1 MKLLKV
7 TQFTYSSLVQ
17 SVIRVER
24 LLKFQTNLLVVKL
37 HQTPLRVRGLSTDGQ
52 KIIKV
57 VFFSQKESFPRQCK
71 DILYLYP
78 EECCLL
84 DYCLA
89 KAFSFLSH
97 PGQIKLRD
105 ATLDKITP
113 GKAILCWNNR
123 EGVRI
128 YVFFLCW
135 EMRKIYTKTWST
147 QDTDRYKTQFS
158 IK

>member
-1 MKLLKV
+1 MQLLKV

-24 LLKFQTNLLVVKL
+24 LLKFRKNLLVVKL

-78 EECCLL
+78 EECLL

-89 KAFSFLSH
+89 KEFSFLSH
-97 PGQIKLRD
+97 SGHIKLREM
-105 ATLDKITP
+105 L
-113 GKAILCWNNR
+113 LRQNNPWQ
-123 EGVRI
+123 GNP
-128 YVFFLCW
+128 LL
-135 EMRKIYTKTWST
+135 K
-147 QDTDRYKTQFS
+147 
-158 IK
+158 